1 LRLSA
6 RLGGGRNLGLAVLGA
21 RAAGAAA
28 RPRLLFGP
36 AFLRIRLSADGGRQD
51 VERNAFASL
60 AVILLVA
67 SITIVA
73 VILTLGALGAFVAV
87 ARPAALWRLGGFA
100 IIVAI
105 RIGFGHFD
113 AVVLIAIAFAV
124 FVTAAALLVEA
135 DAAVAEDA
143 VIMIGELQIIFGLD
157 AVARELRIP
166 CHALVFLE
174 QLGGIAALPV
184 VLAIAAATTGHSLW
198 ALPTAA
204 PTTAALTIVDQVS
217 VSLSHWHPFK
227 RRKTFH

>member
-36 AFLRIRLSADGGRQD
+36 AFLRIRLSADGRRQD
-51 VERNAFASL
+51 VERNAFAGL

-73 VILTLGALGAFVAV
+73 VILTLGALGAFVAI
-87 ARPAALWRLGGFA
+87 AWPAALRRLGGFA

-105 RIGFGHFD
+105 RIGFVHFD
-113 AVVLIAIAFAV
+113 AFVLIAIAV

-135 DAAVAEDA
+135 DPAVAEDT
-143 VIMIGELQIIFGLD
+143 VIVISELQIIFGLD
-157 AVARELRIP
+157 AVARELRIAR
-166 CHALVFLE
+166 HALVFFE
-174 QLGGIAALPV
+174 
-184 VLAIAAATTGHSLW
+184 
-198 ALPTAA
+198 
-204 PTTAALTIVDQVS
+204 
-217 VSLSHWHPFK
+217 
-227 RRKTFH
+227 